1 MVSAKICVSLVPF
14 VNGHGNIVWP
24 RAWWDGG
31 DVNMYSGH
39 SGDNGAAMWFVDNVV
54 IPTTQTQTNAVS
66 NTDPMRTYYDIN
78 IHKIDPRYPNYPIDI
93 YTNHAW
99 RAPGT
104 TQVDSPCG
112 SYGGNPYGCWTDTTH
127 TKHEECSDDPGNV
140 AFGPDARDY
149 YGNWTNIPNTRWKA
163 GQQVEVAWQVV
174 ANHGG
179 GYSYRLCPRSSE
191 LSEECFQAHVLDF
204 VGDKQWF
211 QFGYNRASRAMFG
224 DVPAKRTTKG
234 THPKGSMWTRNPT
247 PACQGPGSGN
257 ANERGGGN
265 QFEYPNAGG
274 TYSCSPDSYKG
285 GSWEGKYSGP
295 QFEPHGGYPGKYA
308 KYGIYTYGFGNNQG
322 QNTGGPLLYSMVDL
336 VQVPK
341 NLKPG
346 QYVLSQRYD
355 CEQTLQVWN
364 SCADITILP
373 ADSTESDDA
382 LIPDGPA
389 GIDLPPFTLEVEV

>member
-1 MVSAKICVSLVPF
+1 MWYTDNVLIPKGQPETNSLSAK
-14 VNGHGNIVWP
+14 
-24 RAWWDGG
+24 
-31 DVNMYSGH
+31 
-39 SGDNGAAMWFVDNVV
+39 
-54 IPTTQTQTNAVS
+54 
-66 NTDPMRTYYDIN
+66 DPMRTYYD
-78 IHKIDPRYPNYPIDI
+78 HDRYH
-93 YTNHAW
+93 TNHPW

-104 TQVDSPCG
+104 TVTYSPCG
-112 SYGGNPYGCWTDTTH
+112 HFGGNPYGCWSGPDH
-127 TKHEECSDDPGNV
+127 TRHVPCSDDPGN
-140 AFGPDARDY
+140 APFGPDARDY
-149 YGNWTNIPNTRWKA
+149 YVNWTNIPNTKWKQ

-179 GYSYRLCPRSSE
+179 GYSYRLCPRSEE
-191 LSEECFQAHVLDF
+191 LTEECFQANVLDF

-224 DVPAKRTTKG
+224 DVSAKRTTKG
-234 THPKGSMWTRNPT
+234 THPPGSMWTRNPT

-265 QFEYPNAGG
+265 QYAYPNKGG

-285 GSWEGKYSGP
+285 GRWEGKYSGP
-295 QFEPHGGYPGKYA
+295 EFEPQGGYPGKFA

-341 NLKPG
+341 HLKPG

-373 ADSTESDDA
+373 ADSRSR
-382 LIPDGPA
+382 
-389 GIDLPPFTLEVEV
+389 